1 MSSKDFFQKFQS
13 VAEDVQA
20 KIGQAI
26 NQSPAKDLEKNIRG
40 LVSQGFQRMDLVT
53 REEFDLQTQV
63 LAKTRA
69 KLEEL
74 EAKIAA
80 LEKQATK

>member
-40 LVSQGFQRMDLVT
+40 LVNQGFQ
-53 REEFDLQTQV
+53 
-63 LAKTRA
+63 
-69 KLEEL
+69 
-74 EAKIAA
+74 
-80 LEKQATK
+80 